1 MPSTPGRGQPT
12 RTVPAGYRLTALETV
27 AGSPYGL
34 DPVAP
39 PLPAPSGASPRQALE
54 RTLLGALE
62 RSPCLVT
69 FSGGR
74 DSSTLLALT
83 ATLARDRGLPA
94 PVPVTHRF
102 PDAPESDE
110 ARWQELVIGRLAL
123 DDWVRLEWHD
133 EMDIVGPIAG
143 AVLSRHGQVMPFN
156 AHFMAPLL
164 ERARG
169 GALVTGV
176 GGDELFGPVDRP
188 VLAALRY
195 ARSRPG
201 RADLRPL
208 AREMAPRRRRLARVV
223 ATHPFHEFGWIR
235 PQVRELLAR
244 DFARAYAMPLR
255 WDRSIDQMWR
265 SRYVQCSRATLAAL
279 AADHDADLT
288 TPFLDPAVLADIA
301 GHAGAAGLGKRESSL
316 PALAGELLPPELF
329 ERTTKASFDAA
340 FYNRHARA
348 FADSWDGTGVDPSL
362 VDPALL
368 HAEWLTPRPSAN
380 TFSLM
385 QQAWRETRR
394 LAANPAPRSGA

>member
-1 MPSTPGRGQPT
+1 MPRMPSTPGRGQPT
-12 RTVPAGYRLTALETV
+12 RTVPAGYQLTALETV
-27 AGSPYGL
+27 AGSPYGV

-83 ATLARDRGLPA
+83 ATLARDHGLPA

-110 ARWQELVIGRLAL
+110 AHWQELVIDRLAL

-133 EMDIVGPIAG
+133 EMDILGPIAG

-156 AHFMAPLL
+156 AHFMAPML

-169 GALVTGV
+169 GSLVTGV

-195 ARSRPG
+195 ARQAPRPRG
-201 RADLRPL
+201 PAPARARAGSPEQAPRAGGGHPPLPRVRLDPAARARAAGPGLRARLRDAAALGPIDRPDVAQPLRTVL
-208 AREMAPRRRRLARVV
+208 ARDPGGARGRPRRRPDDPVPGSRRTGRHRRPRGSGRDWANGSRRCRPLPASCCPRSCSSARPRPRSTRRSTT
-223 ATHPFHEFGWIR
+223 ATH
-235 PQVRELLAR
+235 AR
-244 DFARAYAMPLR
+244 SPTRGTAPEWTRAWSTQP
-255 WDRSIDQMWR
+255 
-265 SRYVQCSRATLAAL
+265 CS
-279 AADHDADLT
+279 
-288 TPFLDPAVLADIA
+288 TPN
-301 GHAGAAGLGKRESSL
+301 G
-316 PALAGELLPPELF
+316 
-329 ERTTKASFDAA
+329 
-340 FYNRHARA
+340 
-348 FADSWDGTGVDPSL
+348 
-362 VDPALL
+362 
-368 HAEWLTPRPSAN
+368 
-380 TFSLM
+380 
-385 QQAWRETRR
+385 
-394 LAANPAPRSGA
+394 